1 MKKALLAVMVLL
13 LLLLLVLSGC
23 TSKGNEAG
31 SKEIHILNIFL
42 YQVKMQRM
50 FWTL

>member
-1 MKKALLAVMVLL
+1 MKKALLAVMVLLL

-31 SKEIHILNIFL
+31 SKEIPISKSFL
-42 YQVKMQRM
+42 YQVKIQRM
-50 FWTL
+50 F